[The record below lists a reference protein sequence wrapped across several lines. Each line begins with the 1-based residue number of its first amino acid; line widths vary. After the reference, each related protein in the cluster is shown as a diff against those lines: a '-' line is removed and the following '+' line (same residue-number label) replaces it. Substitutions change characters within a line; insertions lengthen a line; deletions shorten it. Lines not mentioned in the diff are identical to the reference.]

1 MKVGDL
7 VRLRLLSQEPR
18 VGRHLGL
25 GADTLAIITSM
36 FESAAGYTVCVL
48 RTVGKENKEVR
59 ILDRDLEVVNAS
71 R

>member
-7 VRLRLLSQEPR
+7 VRLLLQEPR
-18 VGRHLGL
+18 TGQHLGL

-48 RTVGKENKEVR
+48 RTADKENKEVR
-59 ILDRDLEVVNAS
+59 ILDMDLEVVNAGW
-71 R
+71 